1 MKLLSIF
8 FQYCSI
14 KVFEPLNVY
23 EKCKVFMCS
32 MRCSD
37 NKQELLC
44 MIQSLNEILT
54 NQQTRKDIRIILLKE
69 HLSYLLK
76 LTSTPLN
83 QHDSDEPSPSSIAAL
98 NTSHIFTV
106 KTEDGVMLI
115 KSLLDLLESMVIL
128 MSQESKDLETLTIF
142 VHILSMHLY
151 DISTDTSNTPNDQKK
166 RSKEL
171 NDLVL
176 DKLLKL
182 GVNYKQEFKQIL
194 DKYPNLKTKIGNA
207 FKLQTSIQQS
217 KSSQNNH
224 PGQSQ
229 QTQQQQQSKA
239 PKIQLNFNFS
249 NFK

>member
-1 MKLLSIF
+1 
-8 FQYCSI
+8 
-14 KVFEPLNVY
+14 
-23 EKCKVFMCS
+23 

-83 QHDSDEPSPSSIAAL
+83 QNDIDESSSIAAM

-115 KSLLDLLESMVIL
+115 KSLLDLLESMVVL
-128 MSQESKDLETLTIF
+128 MSEESKDQETLTIF

-207 FKLQTSIQQS
+207 FKSQTSNQQS
-217 KSSQNNH
+217 KSSQQNH

-229 QTQQQQQSKA
+229 QQQQQQSKA

>member
-1 MKLLSIF
+1 
-8 FQYCSI
+8 
-14 KVFEPLNVY
+14 
-23 EKCKVFMCS
+23 MCS

-76 LTSTPLN
+76 LTSTPTN
-83 QHDSDEPSPSSIAAL
+83 QHDADEPSSSSINTI

-106 KTEDGVMLI
+106 KTEDGVLLI
-115 KSLLDLLESMVIL
+115 KSLLDLLESMVLL
-128 MSQESKDLETLTIF
+128 MSEECKDQETLTIF

-151 DISTDTSNTPNDQKK
+151 DITTDTSNTPNEQKK
-166 RSKEL
+166 RAKEL

-182 GVNYKQEFKQIL
+182 GVNCKQEFKQIL

-207 FKLQTSIQQS
+207 FKSQTSSQQS
-217 KSSQNNH
+217 RLSQHNH

-229 QTQQQQQSKA
+229 QAQQQSKA

-249 NFK
+249 SFK